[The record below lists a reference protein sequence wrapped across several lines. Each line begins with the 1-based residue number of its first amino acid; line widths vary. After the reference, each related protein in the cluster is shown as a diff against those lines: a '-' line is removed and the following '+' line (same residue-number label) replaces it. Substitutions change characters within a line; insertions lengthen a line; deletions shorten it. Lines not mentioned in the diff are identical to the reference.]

1 MMRIEGH
8 WETIDSFEDVSRVIR
23 EYYNR
28 ELADE
33 LDELIEINKEEVKTL
48 ENDIINLECYLYD
61 LNSRRRR
68 IHDDD

>member
-1 MMRIEGH
+1 MIRIEGH

-33 LDELIEINKEEVKTL
+33 LDKFIEEQKEYIDELK
-48 ENDIINLECYLYD
+48 NDIINLYNILAFEM
-61 LNSRRRR
+61 NNKG
-68 IHDDD
+68 

>member
-1 MMRIEGH
+1 MKYIEGH
-8 WETIDSFEDVSRVIR
+8 WETIDSFEDISRIIR

-33 LDELIEINKEEVKTL
+33 LDKLIGINKEEIQTL

-61 LNSRRRR
+61 LNRRG
-68 IHDDD
+68 IHDSD

>member
-1 MMRIEGH
+1 MIRIEGH
-8 WETIDSFEDVSRVIR
+8 WETLDTLEDVSRVIR

-33 LDELIEINKEEVKTL
+33 LDELIGINKEEIKTL

-61 LNSRRRR
+61 LNSRY
-68 IHDDD
+68 IHDND

>member
-33 LDELIEINKEEVKTL
+33 LDELIGINKEEIKTL

-61 LNSRRRR
+61 LNSRRT
-68 IHDDD
+68 HDND

>member
-1 MMRIEGH
+1 MYIEKH
-8 WETIDSFEDVSRVIR
+8 WETVDSLRDVSRVIR

-33 LDELIEINKEEVKTL
+33 LDKFIEIQEEEIKTL

-61 LNSRRRR
+61 LNRRG
-68 IHDDD
+68 IHDND